1 MARNAVQ
8 ESRTSNPVFS
18 SSLMN
23 NLGRGRSYDDDYSL
37 APDTVTVGGAAL
49 KTTILA
55 GIVMGIAAAIM
66 FTYLPVIQQT
76 RQIPPALMGMMLV
89 GMIGGLVMALWTIFV
104 PTHSPVTSCIYAGF
118 QGLFVGGAST
128 LFELM
133 YPGIVVQAVG
143 ITFGALFAVLALYGT
158 GIIKVNDT
166 FRAVII
172 GSMFAIMFVY
182 LTTLLFGL
190 FSVQVP
196 FLHEMVSLK
205 GGWLA
210 IAFSG
215 FVCVIATLS
224 FALDFQNIIDARE
237 ARAPKW
243 FEWYLGFGLLVTMIW
258 LYLEV
263 LRLLA
268 KIRSNE

>member
-1 MARNAVQ
+1 MTRTAIQ

-18 SSLMN
+18 ANVMN
-23 NLGRGRSYDDDYSL
+23 RLIERRGYADDYTL
-37 APDTVTVGGAAL
+37 APDTVTVAGAAL
-49 KTTILA
+49 KTTLLA

-66 FTYLPVIQQT
+66 FTYLPIIQQT
-76 RQIPPALMGMMLV
+76 RQMPPVLMGLMLT

-118 QGLFVGGAST
+118 QGLFVGSVST

-133 YPGIVVQAVG
+133 YPSIVVQAVG

-172 GSMFAIMFVY
+172 GSMFAILFVY
-182 LTTLLFGL
+182 LITLLFSL

-196 FLHEMVSLK
+196 FLHDMVSLK

-224 FALDFQNIIDARE
+224 FALDFQNIVDARD

-268 KIRSNE
+268 KIRNNE